1 MTTSREQLILAEIL
15 ARLNGVALGP
25 VEKPAGLVFDR
36 SRMRGLN
43 PTQLPAGSIYPM
55 DEDFQRKGSSAE
67 ASLTA
72 KLALWVK
79 GQAEVPVDA
88 DLDPVWLWSHQQL
101 MTDES
106 LGGLSLR
113 IEPVQKVWGFNLAQ
127 APFGDLDLHYL
138 ITYRHQAADP
148 TRP

>member
-1 MTTSREQLILAEIL
+1 
-15 ARLNGVALGP
+15 
-25 VEKPAGLVFDR
+25 
-36 SRMRGLN
+36 
-43 PTQLPAGSIYPM
+43 M

-79 GQAEVPVDA
+79 GQPEVPVDA
-88 DLDPVWLWSHQQL
+88 DLDPVWLWAHQQL